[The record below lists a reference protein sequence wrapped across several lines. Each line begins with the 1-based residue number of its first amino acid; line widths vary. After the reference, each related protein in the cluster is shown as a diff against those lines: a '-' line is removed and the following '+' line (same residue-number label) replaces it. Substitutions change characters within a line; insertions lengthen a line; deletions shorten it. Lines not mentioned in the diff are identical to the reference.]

1 MNTTDDAINTRHPTE
16 DDWQAIDEN
25 QARTFGDPVRRR
37 DIEAWKRRVELEN
50 ILVAEDVSDPQQPFL
65 VGTSIIYPTRLTVP
79 GGSSLQAAWLTMIA
93 VASTHQGTGI
103 WGQLSAQ
110 GLGILLDRGYP
121 IVFGAPT
128 QTAMYD
134 SFGAGVA
141 SYTRTFSI
149 DRRLAK
155 LRAASDKVRA
165 REVNAVEAQRYLP
178 EIYDRWR
185 DQTNGA
191 VSRDSA
197 WWADHLEDRPPQR
210 GKGSA
215 LNCTIHPDGFLTY
228 RVVGDSD
235 HGYRPPLGTVVV
247 QDFCALTDDAHTEL
261 LQTLLVL
268 EMFDKMEIDL
278 PVDDPLPLKLTDQRA
293 AETTGVN
300 DFLWVRINDVP
311 EVLGTRAYTADVDV
325 VLEVSDPLDLA
336 GGRFLLQIRDGVGK
350 CTPHDG
356 PPDVEIGLAELA
368 TVYMGAHRAS
378 SCCGRAASTEL
389 RPGALRGLEAAF
401 GVERAPTAGRFS
413 DLGSYPGGV
422 PGFRS
427 ATGRLLLSQRGHGR
441 PGAVSSV
448 GRAADS

>member
-1 MNTTDDAINTRHPTE
+1 MSTTHDAINIRHPTE
-16 DDWQAIDEN
+16 DDWQAIYEN
-25 QARTFGDPVRRR
+25 QARTFGDPAGRR
-37 DIEAWKRRVELEN
+37 DVEAWKRRVELED

-65 VGTSIIYPTRLTVP
+65 VGTSIIYRARLTVP
-79 GGSSLQAAWLTMIA
+79 GGAGVDAAWLTMIA

-110 GLGILLDRGYP
+110 GLGILLERGYP
-121 IVFGAPT
+121 IVCGVPT

-134 SFGAGVA
+134 SLGAGVA
-141 SYTRTFSI
+141 SYSRTFSI

-155 LRAASDKVRA
+155 LRGSPDRVRA
-165 REVNAVEAQRYLP
+165 REVNTIEAQRHLP
-178 EIYDRWR
+178 EIYERWC
-185 DQTNGA
+185 DQANGA
-191 VSRDSA
+191 ISRDRA
-197 WWADHLEDRPPQR
+197 WWADHLEDRPTNR

-228 RVVGDSD
+228 RVIGESQ

-247 QDFCALTDDAHTEL
+247 QDFCPITEEAHTEL

-268 EMFDKMEIDL
+268 EMFDRVEIDV

-293 AETTGVN
+293 AATTGVN

-311 EVLGTRAYTADVDV
+311 EVLGARTYAADADV
-325 VLEVSDPLDLA
+325 VLEVSDPLGLA
-336 GGRFLLQIRDGVGK
+336 GGRFLLRIRDRAGK

-378 SCCGRAASTEL
+378 ELLRADRVTEL
-389 RPGALRGLEAAF
+389 RPGALRDLDAAF
-401 GVERAPTAGRFS
+401 AVERAPYCGTLF
-413 DLGSYPGGV
+413 
-422 PGFRS
+422 
-427 ATGRLLLSQRGHGR
+427 
-441 PGAVSSV
+441 
-448 GRAADS
+448 